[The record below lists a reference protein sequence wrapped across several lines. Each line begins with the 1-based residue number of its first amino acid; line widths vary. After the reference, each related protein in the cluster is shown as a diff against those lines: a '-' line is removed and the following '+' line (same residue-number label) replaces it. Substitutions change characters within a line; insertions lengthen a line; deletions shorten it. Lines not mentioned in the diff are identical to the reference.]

1 MLGKITKL
9 VIIIA
14 IASWAISSSALHEC
28 GVFST
33 SEVLGADKGAVP
45 VLKAGQKT
53 WIGEDYY
60 FIYEF
65 DKKPQ
70 MGTIIMKIQVFT
82 KGGKQDSSLEI
93 TGSADMPSM
102 KGAHSSGEQPFKL
115 NKKGD
120 YLLPVNVVMPGDW
133 EVVLNF
139 SKDKKPI
146 YTGSVR
152 FNV

>member
-1 MLGKITKL
+1 MLGKTAKL
-9 VIIIA
+9 IGIIMV
-14 IASWAISSSALHEC
+14 ASWAISSSALHEC
-28 GVFST
+28 SVFST
-33 SEVLGADKGAVP
+33 SEVIGADKNTGP
-45 VLKAGQKT
+45 VLKAGQKY
-53 WIGEDYY
+53 WIGESYY
-60 FIYEF
+60 FVYSF

-82 KGGKQDSSLEI
+82 KGGKQDTSLEI
-93 TGSADMPSM
+93 TADADMPSM
-102 KGAHSSGEQPFKL
+102 KGAHSSGNQHFKM

-120 YLLPVNVVMPGDW
+120 YLLPINVVMPGEW

-139 SKDKKPI
+139 LKDKKPI

>member
-1 MLGKITKL
+1 MLARVIRICLL
-9 VIIIA
+9 VA
-14 IASWAISSSALHEC
+14 VFSWALSNWTLKDYRFFSA
-28 GVFST
+28 
-33 SEVLGADKGAVP
+33 SEATAADKSTGP
-45 VLKAGQKT
+45 VLKAGQKQ
-53 WIGEDYY
+53 WIGDSHY
-60 FIYEF
+60 FVYDF

-82 KGGKQDSSLEI
+82 KDGKQDSSLEI

-102 KGAHSSGEQPFKL
+102 KGAHSSGEQLFKL

-120 YLLPVNVVMPGDW
+120 YLLPVNVVMPGEW

-139 SKDKKPI
+139 LKDKKPI
-146 YTGSVR
+146 YAGTVR

>member
-1 MLGKITKL
+1 MLGKIAK
-9 VIIIA
+9 IIGIIA
-14 IASWAISSSALHEC
+14 VASWAISSSALNDFS
-28 GVFST
+28 VFST
-33 SEVLGADKGAVP
+33 AEVLGADKSAVP
-45 VLKAGQKT
+45 VIKAGQKT
-53 WIGEDYY
+53 WLGEDYY

-102 KGAHSSGEQPFKL
+102 KGAHSTGEQPFKL